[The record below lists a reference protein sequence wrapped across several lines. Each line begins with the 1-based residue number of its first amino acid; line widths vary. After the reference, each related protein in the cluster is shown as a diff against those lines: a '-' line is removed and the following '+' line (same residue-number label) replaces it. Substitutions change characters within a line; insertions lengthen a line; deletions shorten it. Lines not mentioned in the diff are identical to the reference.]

1 MRNARRGEGQRC
13 ENYDAVQRR
22 LAKQRAKKMHYPI
35 PVL

>member
-1 MRNARRGEGQRC
+1 VGDTRDDESERCDDNDRTQRG
-13 ENYDAVQRR
+13 